1 MTKEYYLQ
9 LNGDGSLNRG
19 SLSLLE
25 GDKDI
30 TLIDCIKQ
38 STEKGWESKK
48 KIYEDVEVIYKESDY
63 EWIITEDSA
72 MMLVEKYGS
81 VKTKSYYVG
90 GYTSPSVAHVIADFI
105 TKNGTDPYD
114 IG

>member
-9 LNGDGSLNRG
+9 VNGDGSLNRG

-30 TLIDCIKQ
+30 TLIESIKQ
-38 STEKGWESKK
+38 PTEKGWESKK

-63 EWIITEDSA
+63 EWIITEESA
-72 MMLVEKYGS
+72 MMLVEKYGN
-81 VKTKSYYVG
+81 VTIKSYYVG
-90 GYTSPSVAHVIADFI
+90 GYTPPSATHAIADFI

>member
-9 LNGDGSLNRG
+9 VNGDGSLNRG

-25 GDKDI
+25 GEKDI
-30 TLIDCIKQ
+30 TLIDSIKQ
-38 STEKGWESKK
+38 PTEKGWESNK

-63 EWIITEDSA
+63 EWIITEESA
-72 MMLVEKYGS
+72 MMLVEKYGN
-81 VKTKSYYVG
+81 VNIKSYYVG
-90 GYTSPSVAHVIADFI
+90 GYTSPSAAHVIADFI